1 MSKQEFDVGDR
12 VITPHGAGKVVF
24 WRFGS
29 PDFSQVV
36 AYGVLLD
43 SKKDQYNY
51 SGTVYP
57 YKDVKPEKKS

>member
-12 VITPHGAGKVVF
+12 VITPGGPGKVVY

-43 SKKDQYNY
+43 SKKDTYGYN
-51 SGTVYP
+51 GTVYS
-57 YKDVKPEKKS
+57 YKSVKAEKVG